1 MVVWIWIVIQ
11 RPLRRAFFGPCLQG
25 GQFFEGRQVIAA
37 AGGNKLLNRSR
48 LRQVDEQALRGL
60 LVLGE
65 VPRGPEERQERC
77 EASLRSVWERMGPA
91 LFGYFRRVALVD
103 RPGTWRT
110 HDHRALARN

>member
-77 EASLRSVWERMGPA
+77 EASLRPGWEARGPA
-91 LFGYFRRVALVD
+91 LFGYFRPVAPGN
-103 RPGTWRT
+103 RPGTGAIP
-110 HDHRALARN
+110 DDRAPARN

>member
-65 VPRGPEERQERC
+65 VPRGPEERQERW
-77 EASLRSVWERMGPA
+77 EASLRADLEAMGPA
-91 LFGYFRRVALVD
+91 VVCYL
-103 RPGTWRT
+103 RPVPLG
-110 HDHRALARN
+110 